1 MPDEK
6 ILDNSSLYLLYI
18 DFKQFAIH
26 FACFFL
32 AADIMNRSFYDS
44 IFLKKKVFSCTQI

>member
-18 DFKQFAIH
+18 DFKQFVIH

-44 IFLKKKVFSCTQI
+44 IFHVKNIFSCTQI